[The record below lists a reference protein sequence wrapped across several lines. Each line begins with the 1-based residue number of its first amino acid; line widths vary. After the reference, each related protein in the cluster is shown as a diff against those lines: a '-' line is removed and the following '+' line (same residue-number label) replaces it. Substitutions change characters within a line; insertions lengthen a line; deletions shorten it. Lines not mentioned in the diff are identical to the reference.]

1 MSVRFKKNPSWKNLT
16 PQNLGREGE
25 RIALNLLKTKKYK
38 IIQRGFR
45 MFRGEID
52 IIARDGEN
60 LVFIEV
66 KARRGS
72 RYGYPEEYVTLS
84 KQRQIKKIARGYVN
98 QNDISNIPCRFD
110 VIAVTFL
117 DEGAEADHFE
127 DAFT

>member
-1 MSVRFKKNPSWKNLT
+1 MSVHYKNNPSWKNLT
-16 PQNLGREGE
+16 PHNLGREGE
-25 RIALNLLKTKKYK
+25 RIALDLLKTKKYK

-52 IIARDGEN
+52 IIACDGED

-66 KARRGS
+66 KARRGI
-72 RYGYPEEYVTLS
+72 RYGYPEEYVTPS
-84 KQRQIKKIARGYVN
+84 KQRQIKKIAWGYVN

-117 DEGAEADHFE
+117 DEEAEVVHCE